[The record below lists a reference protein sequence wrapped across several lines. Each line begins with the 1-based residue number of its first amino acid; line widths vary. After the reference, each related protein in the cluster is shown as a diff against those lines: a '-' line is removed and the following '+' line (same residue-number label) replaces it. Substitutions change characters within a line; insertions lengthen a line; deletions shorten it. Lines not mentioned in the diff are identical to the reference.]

1 MAKDDG
7 LGEKTEPATPKRR
20 EEARKKGQVA
30 QSKDLAGAVT
40 MLVGFATLRWL
51 GAYFGGTLVE
61 YFAWPLQNLDAPI
74 PSTTDAFI
82 FADQAGYMVLGFLAP
97 LLLVLF
103 VVTFVVVAMQVGFK
117 LAPEAFE
124 FKPDKFDPIKGLGRI
139 FSMRSLVK
147 LLLGLFK
154 IAVVGALLIMVL
166 IWELPNVMA
175 FIYYFDGINNNV
187 GGIVV
192 YLADM
197 LCLLGIYAGSAL
209 VAIGVIDWAYQKW
222 QHEEDL
228 KMSKQEIKDEMK
240 NMEGDPQIKRK
251 RMEQARSMAFSRNMS
266 QVEEADVVV
275 TNPTHYSIAIRF
287 NEHDPAPRVL
297 AKGADNLAL
306 RIREIAMEHDVPIV
320 EKPEL
325 ARALYRWVE
334 IDELIPHKYWK
345 PVAEVL
351 AYVYEMDKRKRE
363 RALGADGGMN

>member
-7 LGEKTEPATPKRR
+7 LGEKTEPATPKKR

-40 MLVGFATLRWL
+40 MLVGFAAIRTM
-51 GAYFGGTLVE
+51 GGYFGGKMIE
-61 YFAWPLQNLDAPI
+61 FFAWPLQHLDTMP
-74 PSTTDAFI
+74 PSEHAYYVFT
-82 FADQAGYMVLGFLAP
+82 QEAGTAILAYMAP
-97 LLLVLF
+97 LLIILF
-103 VVTFVVVAMQVGFK
+103 VVTFAVVALQVGFHM
-117 LAPEAFE
+117 APEAFE
-124 FKPDKFDPIKGLGRI
+124 FKPEKFDPIKGIGKI

-154 IAVVGALLIMVL
+154 ITVVGCLLAIVL
-166 IWELPNVMA
+166 AYEIPEIRA
-175 FIYYFDGINNNV
+175 FFYLFDGRNNNIAA
-187 GGIVV
+187 IVV
-192 YLADM
+192 YLADW
-197 LCLLGIYAGSAL
+197 LCLLGIYAGAAL
-209 VAIGVIDWAYQKW
+209 VVIGIIDWTYQKW
-222 QHEEDL
+222 QMEQDM

-251 RMEQARSMAFSRNMS
+251 RMEQARSMAFSRNVS
-266 QVEEADVVV
+266 QVSEADVVV

-287 NEHDPAPRVL
+287 SETDPAPRVL
-297 AKGADNLAL
+297 SKGADNLAL
-306 RIREIAMEHDVPIV
+306 RIREVAMENDVPIV

-351 AYVYEMDKRKRE
+351 AYIYEMDKKKRE
-363 RALGADGGMN
+363 RALGGGPN